1 MNQQIIIGNGDFE
14 KLKSIIESD
23 DSNRYMLIHSPS
35 LLRLESIYSALSSS
49 KSIAASFGRVKPN
62 PEYETVQEA
71 LASFKASDCNAL
83 IAVGGGSAIDV
94 AKAVRY
100 YFEETEQQTVKEF
113 IAIPTTAG
121 TGSESTCFAVMY
133 KDHGKVSLDAPSL
146 LPSIAYLDGTL
157 LNSLPV
163 YQKKCTM
170 LDALCQCIESIWS
183 VNSTPESI
191 EYAETGAKLLLDNLD
206 AYVAGETSANA
217 DMLLGANYSGRA
229 ICISKTTA
237 AHAMSY
243 KITSTYNLPHGHAV
257 AICLPHVWRFIVD
270 HPSKCTDSR
279 GQEHLQKQL
288 GIIDRLFGCDNA
300 IDAIKA
306 FSSILNK
313 LDITPPILENDEA
326 LNLLVGAVNV
336 ERLKNTPVDM
346 DKTDLKH
353 IYSNVFKTKT
363 TI

>member
-1 MNQQIIIGNGDFE
+1 MSQQIFIGNGDFE
-14 KLKSIIESD
+14 KLKSIIESN

-35 LLRLESIYSALSSS
+35 LLRLESIYSILSSS

-71 LASFKASDCNAL
+71 LESFKASDCNAL
-83 IAVGGGSAIDV
+83 IAVGGGSVIDV
-94 AKAVRY
+94 AKAVKY
-100 YFEETEQQTVKEF
+100 YFEESKPVSIKEF

-121 TGSESTCFAVMY
+121 TGSESTRFAVMY
-133 KDHGKVSLDAPSL
+133 KDHVKVSLDAASL
-146 LPSIAYLDGTL
+146 LPSIAYLDGSL

-183 VNSTPESI
+183 VKSTEESVK
-191 EYAETGAKLLLDNLD
+191 YAKTGAKLILDNLD
-206 AYVAGETSANA
+206 KYVAGDLATNS

-229 ICISKTTA
+229 ICISRTTA

-243 KITSTYNLPHGHAV
+243 KITSTYSLPHGHAV
-257 AICLPHVWRFIVD
+257 AICLPHVWQFIVD
-270 HPSKCTDSR
+270 NPSKCNDYR
-279 GQEHLQKQL
+279 GQQHVQKQL
-288 GIIDRLFGCDNA
+288 DVINNLFGCDNTT
-300 IDAIKA
+300 DAIKS
-306 FSSILNK
+306 FSLILDK

-326 LNLLVGAVNV
+326 LNVLVDAVNV
-336 ERLKNTPVDM
+336 ERLKNTPVDI
-346 DKTDLKH
+346 DKTDLKL